1 MRTRTEY
8 RFSLSRRQRLLPLLR
23 AWGLLAVLGLFAF
36 ITAISAGLS
45 GHWSAWLVIL
55 FLLFIMRGML
65 FGLAF
70 IILRRRQPMCIAIEE
85 QGIGFGDSQPDWWIF
100 TDGIIGF
107 RRTFDIWTV
116 YHHNGTLLHIPAD
129 VISSDDVAFL
139 KSKATK
145 GA

>member
-23 AWGLLAVLGLFAF
+23 AWGLFAVIGVPTFIVALGLGFSGQWVGWV
-36 ITAISAGLS
+36 IT
-45 GHWSAWLVIL
+45 VV
-55 FLLFIMRGML
+55 FLFIMRGL
-65 FGLAF
+65 FVGLVL
-70 IILRRRQPMCIAIEE
+70 IVIRRREPMCIAIEE

-107 RRTFDIWTV
+107 RRTLDIWTV
-116 YHHNGTLLHIPAD
+116 YHHNGTLLHIPTD

-145 GA
+145 VA